1 MDRGSGSE
9 QIDEEFEDGM
19 DDGDGRVCRLGL
31 VMDEKIVKM
40 LDGKGTITGA
50 VRR

>member
-1 MDRGSGSE
+1 
-9 QIDEEFEDGM
+9 M
-19 DDGDGRVCRLGL
+19 DDGDSRVCRLGL
-31 VMDEKIVKM
+31 VMDEKIVKT